1 MPLRAF
7 FDSDEP
13 MQTIMPGIQRV
24 LMPLRAFFDSDTN
37 ALQMCSREGGKNV
50 LMPLR
55 AFFDS
60 DGNPCK
66 RCFERWICLNALTGI
81 F

>member
-7 FDSDEP
+7 FDSDDYCHRHLVGDAV
-13 MQTIMPGIQRV
+13 TV
-24 LMPLRAFFDSDTN
+24 LMPLRAFFDSDT
-37 ALQMCSREGGKNV
+37 AIAPLTDETGFV

-60 DGNPCK
+60 DASTEILGISGT
-66 RCFERWICLNALTGI
+66 ICLNALTGI